1 MDGIRHYIGKWDLLI
16 VHPPCTYLSNA
27 CACRLYPQ
35 KGQLNLERYA
45 KGLEAKE
52 FFMKFYNADCDRI
65 AIENPLPSKIF
76 ELPPPSQVIQPY
88 QYDDEG
94 KHPYTLQNI
103 HIRNIAPILIELVGR
118 GLVGVEPYG
127 VAGGLAHL
135 LTLRISEQS
144 DGHCVGVLAELLSDK
159 LSAAEHI

>member
-27 CACRLYPQ
+27 GACRLYPQ

-45 KGLEAKE
+45 KELEAKE

-94 KHPYTLQNI
+94 KHPYTKKT
-103 HIRNIAPILIELVGR
+103 
-118 GLVGVEPYG
+118 
-127 VAGGLAHL
+127 L
-135 LTLRISEQS
+135 L
-144 DGHCVGVLAELLSDK
+144 
-159 LSAAEHI
+159 

>member
-27 CACRLYPQ
+27 GACRLYPQ

-94 KHPYTLQNI
+94 KHPYTKKTLLWLKGLQ
-103 HIRNIAPILIELVGR
+103 HLVPTTPERIPVGPYVPSGTGR
-118 GLVGVEPYG
+118 KDRSKYG
-127 VAGGLAHL
+127 VAKRGDDAKNRSKTFPGIA
-135 LTLRISEQS
+135 RAMAEQ
-144 DGHCVGVLAELLSDK
+144 
-159 LSAAEHI
+159 